1 MSNFYTDV
9 ITKDPRFNSTKVI
22 DDINL
27 LEPVTRQIVQT
38 IVADAKAQGLN
49 VKVYETYRSQAR
61 QTILFNE
68 GVTRLRTVG
77 VHHYGLA
84 CDIVRV
90 VNGEPSWKG
99 DFSFLDELVRAHNLI
114 WGGYWHSFPDEYHVQ
129 RCSIK
134 RQGALFRG
142 EWYPGPDYNP
152 YDD

>member
-9 ITKDPRFNSTKVI
+9 ITKDPRYNSTKVI

-38 IVADAKAQGLN
+38 IVADAKAHGLN

-99 DFSFLDELVRAHNLI
+99 DFSFL
-114 WGGYWHSFPDEYHVQ
+114 
-129 RCSIK
+129 
-134 RQGALFRG
+134 G
-142 EWYPGPDYNP
+142 EW
-152 YDD
+152 